1 MKLLYLCRGQQYDL
15 SIFFTTE
22 EERKMKQIRALIL
35 FIILSGIGNNVY
47 SQKNQE
53 ETAMEKSD
61 SIKINKSDEEWK
73 RLLTPMQFHI
83 LREKGTE
90 YAFTGKYDHF
100 FEPGYYVCAA
110 CGNLLFE
117 SDTKYNSGCGWPAFY
132 DKAVSDNIMERV
144 DRSHGMVRTEVICAK
159 CESHLGHVFEDG
171 PPPTGLRYCIN
182 SAALKFVAE
191 SDKK

>member
-1 MKLLYLCRGQQYDL
+1 MKR
-15 SIFFTTE
+15 
-22 EERKMKQIRALIL
+22 IRTFLVL
-35 FIILSGIGNNVY
+35 IILSGLADTIYG
-47 SQKNQE
+47 QKNQE
-53 ETAMEKSD
+53 VKKMENNDSTKVIKSE
-61 SIKINKSDEEWK
+61 EEWK
-73 RLLTPMQFHI
+73 RLLTPMQYQI

-100 FEPGYYVCAA
+100 FELGHYVCAA

-132 DKAVSDNIMERV
+132 DMAASDKILTRA

-182 SAALKFVAE
+182 SAALKFVAGE
-191 SDKK
+191 NKK

>member
-1 MKLLYLCRGQQYDL
+1 MKR
-15 SIFFTTE
+15 
-22 EERKMKQIRALIL
+22 IRTFLVL
-35 FIILSGIGNNVY
+35 IILSGLANTIYG
-47 SQKNQE
+47 QKNQE
-53 ETAMEKSD
+53 VKKMENNDSTKVIKSE
-61 SIKINKSDEEWK
+61 EEWK
-73 RLLTPMQFHI
+73 RLLTPMQYHI

-100 FEPGYYVCAA
+100 FERGRYVCAA

-132 DKAVSDNIMERV
+132 DMAASDKILTRA

-182 SAALKFVAE
+182 SAALKFVAGE
-191 SDKK
+191 NKK

>member
-1 MKLLYLCRGQQYDL
+1 MKPIRTFLVLIISSVWITVSGQ
-15 SIFFTTE
+15 
-22 EERKMKQIRALIL
+22 
-35 FIILSGIGNNVY
+35 NNKEVH
-47 SQKNQE
+47 
-53 ETAMEKSD
+53 AMEKND
-61 SIKINKSDEEWK
+61 SMKVIKNDEEWK
-73 RLLTPMQFHI
+73 RLLTPMQYHV

-100 FEPGYYVCAA
+100 YEPGQYVCAA

-117 SDTKYNSGCGWPAFY
+117 SDTKFNSGCGWPAFY
-132 DKAVSDNIMERV
+132 DKTSSENIITRI

-182 SAALKFVAE
+182 SAALKFIADHE
-191 SDKK
+191 KK

>member
-1 MKLLYLCRGQQYDL
+1 MN
-15 SIFFTTE
+15 
-22 EERKMKQIRALIL
+22 QIRTFLALL
-35 FIILSGIGNNVY
+35 LMSGLWINGY
-47 SQKNQE
+47 GQKNQE
-53 ETAMEKSD
+53 GHSMKTTDSTKIIKSE
-61 SIKINKSDEEWK
+61 EEWK
-73 RLLTPMQFHI
+73 RLLTPMQYHV

-100 FEPGYYVCAA
+100 FKQGQYVCAA

-132 DKAVSDNIMERV
+132 DKASTENILTRI

-159 CESHLGHVFEDG
+159 CESHLGHVFKDG

-182 SAALKFVAE
+182 STAMKFIADE
-191 SDKK
+191 EEE